1 MELVSYR
8 NIVKPGI
15 FQDDSYGIEGRY
27 MVSISCNGPE
37 GIFIKNNK
45 LTQAGRIVEKF
56 WNEIPIHFNN
66 IEIGD
71 SLFKDN
77 SFFGYI
83 DIDLS
88 GKRIG
93 KKHLYYNV
101 VSQYE
106 IAFGLMVSQKNPF
119 LVEGSLFHVISWFKA
134 TTLIEIMK
142 EADPSFKWESGYFD
156 FTVKTKQ
163 NLQELLRS
171 LDY

>member
-27 MVSISCNGPE
+27 MVSIASGE
-37 GIFIKNNK
+37 GIDPFVHNDT
-45 LTQAGRIVEKF
+45 LTSAGRIVEKI
-56 WNEIPIHFNN
+56 WNDIPIHFNN

-71 SLFKDN
+71 YIFKDN

-106 IAFGLMVSQKNPF
+106 IAFGLMVSHKNPF

-142 EADPSFKWESGYFD
+142 EGDPAFKWKSGYFD
-156 FTVKTKQ
+156 FAVKTKQ
-163 NLQELLRS
+163 KLHELLET